1 MTLFNFAM
9 SKKTK
14 DVSFPHVHCSSL
26 GQVARRLCQVM
37 ENYTNQC
44 TAKDRLVINLD
55 MDDLSRAIG
64 TFNNIVKEIKKNV
77 DYEKVWMDYPAFLL
91 HPDAAPEE
99 RNKRVNPPPTDATTP
114 IVGVRGAGR
123 GGSPGCG
130 NGNAGR
136 GGGRGTGR
144 GGGVNTW
151 GTGASFGVSSFDNT
165 VGSRVCNDKGCYV
178 LLGSTRDPTRTLC
191 VEVCELYC
199 AKYSTQGYFC
209 CNPSCSLKHRWF
221 NNYPAD
227 LQAKQLAHVK
237 ANKTMVLFSP
247 DCHPTVTLLSD
258 KHHLIAPSVQ
268 SPAPGEQ

>member
-99 RNKRVNPPPTDATTP
+99 RNKRVNPPPP
-114 IVGVRGAGR
+114 ML
-123 GGSPGCG
+123 PPP
-130 NGNAGR
+130 
-136 GGGRGTGR
+136 
-144 GGGVNTW
+144 
-151 GTGASFGVSSFDNT
+151 
-165 VGSRVCNDKGCYV
+165 
-178 LLGSTRDPTRTLC
+178 LLGSVVLAAGAAPDAAMAMPA
-191 VEVCELYC
+191 VVVAEAQVVVVV
-199 AKYSTQGYFC
+199 STPGVLV
-209 CNPSCSLKHRWF
+209 PV
-221 NNYPAD
+221 
-227 LQAKQLAHVK
+227 LA
-237 ANKTMVLFSP
+237 
-247 DCHPTVTLLSD
+247 
-258 KHHLIAPSVQ
+258 
-268 SPAPGEQ
+268 

>member
-1 MTLFNFAM
+1 MT
-9 SKKTK
+9 S
-14 DVSFPHVHCSSL
+14 P
-26 GQVARRLCQVM
+26 GQSAHSITLSRRLRRTLITKRFGWTTQLSFSVLM
-37 ENYTNQC
+37 PLQKNLTS
-44 TAKDRLVINLD
+44 RL
-55 MDDLSRAIG
+55 
-64 TFNNIVKEIKKNV
+64 T
-77 DYEKVWMDYPAFLL
+77 
-91 HPDAAPEE
+91 
-99 RNKRVNPPPTDATTP
+99 PPPT
-114 IVGVRGAGR
+114 
-123 GGSPGCG
+123 

-165 VGSRVCNDKGCYV
+165 VGSRVCNNKGCYV

-191 VEVCELYC
+191 AEVCELYC

-209 CNPSCSLKHRWF
+209 FNPSCSFKHRWF

-227 LQAKQLAHVK
+227 LQAKQFAHVK

-268 SPAPGEQ
+268 SPAPGEH